1 MSNDMIGDF
10 QIEAT
15 ELLDEAE
22 DSLLELDKGGDYKEC
37 YNQLFRAFHSI
48 KGAAGMFG
56 IDDLQKHMHY
66 LENLLSNKQ
75 SLENLSTAT
84 IDYFLTGVDG
94 ARKILNQEDIQF
106 EYYDPDSESPSGTGD
121 TAATTQDI
129 AKEKFGREKNTGE
142 IWLVDDEEDILD
154 ILEIHLVEYQYKVKK
169 FLNPLNLLKELET
182 ATPDLIVSDINMP
195 EMNGVELVKQVNAK
209 RPHLPVVVVSGF
221 VTKEVCL
228 NIIRDGVTGVIEKPF
243 LKEDFIKLVE
253 LNVNRYQSI
262 KLLNKSIDL
271 LIYQFENFP
280 DIAGSEK
287 GFFDHF
293 RAELKYILKQKNNLY
308 KKLR

>member
-10 QIEAT
+10 QIEAI

-22 DSLLELDKGGDYKEC
+22 DSLLELDKGGNYKEC

-56 IDDLQKHMHY
+56 IEDLQKHMHY

-75 SLENLSTAT
+75 SLDKLSTAT
-84 IDYFLTGVDG
+84 IDYFLNGVDG
-94 ARKILNQEDIQF
+94 ARKILNNESIQF
-106 EYYDPDSESPSGTGD
+106 DYYDPDKESPSGTENAVTRKQE
-121 TAATTQDI
+121 TAR
-129 AKEKFGREKNTGE
+129 EKIEREKNTGE
-142 IWLVDDEEDILD
+142 IWLVDDEEDILN
-154 ILEIHLVEYQYKVKK
+154 ILEIHLLENNYKVKK
-169 FLNPLNLLKELET
+169 FFNPLNLLKELET

-195 EMNGVELVKQVNAK
+195 EMNGVELVKQVNIK

-228 NIIRDGVTGVIEKPF
+228 NILRDGVTGVIEKPF
-243 LKEDFIKLVE
+243 MEEDFMKLVE

-280 DIAGSEK
+280 SVAGSEK
-287 GFFDHF
+287 DFFDHF
-293 RAELKYILKQKNNLY
+293 RAELKSILKQKNNLY

>member
-1 MSNDMIGDF
+1 MIGDF

-22 DSLLELDKGGDYKEC
+22 DSLLELDKGGDYKKC
-37 YNQLFRAFHSI
+37 YNELFRAFHSI

-75 SLENLSTAT
+75 SLDNLSSIT
-84 IDYFLTGVDG
+84 IDYFLAGVDG
-94 ARKILNQEDIQF
+94 ARKILNQEPIQF
-106 EYYDPDSESPSGTGD
+106 DYYDPDSEAPPV
-121 TAATTQDI
+121 AAAEGSTTNPQEI
-129 AKEKFGREKNTGE
+129 TKEKIGREKNTGE

-154 ILEIHLVEYQYKVKK
+154 ILEIHLVEHDYKVKK
-169 FLNPLNLLKELET
+169 FLKPQKLLEELKT
-182 ATPDLIVSDINMP
+182 ATPDLVVSDINMP

-209 RPHLPVVVVSGF
+209 RPHLPVIVVSGF
-221 VTKEVCL
+221 ITKEVCL
-228 NIIRDGVTGVIEKPF
+228 NILRDGVTGVIEKPF
-243 LKEDFIKLVE
+243 QKEDFIKLVE

-280 DIAGSEK
+280 NIAGSEK
-287 GFFDHF
+287 DFFDHF
-293 RAELKYILKQKNNLY
+293 RSELKYILKQKNNLY